1 MQDTDKYVGVTLLS
15 MFFFSFLNQ
24 ALRIQQTF
32 WWLVTGYWWLCQVD
46 HTYIIILILYILSNG
61 KIFAIIVIAMKGLL
75 HLPRYIPPSECQ
87 WESVSSLQLGGII
100 SWQQI
105 SRLPAKLPS
114 CQPNVYTSQPR
125 PAAGKLFSFGIGKRL
140 HYVAYQIF
148 QYAWKLATK
157 AILLWKSHPPMLKRQ
172 TNKNGH
178 QNSNIPCEN
187 ALAVSNFAIR

>member
-46 HTYIIILILYILSNG
+46 HTYIIILIYILSNG

-125 PAAGKLFSFGIGKRL
+125 PARPNSPASVSLNQQPGNFSHL
-140 HYVAYQIF
+140 E
-148 QYAWKLATK
+148 LE
-157 AILLWKSHPPMLKRQ
+157 
-172 TNKNGH
+172 NGF
-178 QNSNIPCEN
+178 IM
-187 ALAVSNFAIR
+187 